1 VPQGSVLG
9 PILFL
14 LYTADVLQLVKSH
27 QLQPHAYADDT
38 QIYGSCR
45 PSDVDALQERVSV
58 CIDEVTSWMM
68 ANRLQLNP
76 TKTEVLWCSSSR
88 RQHQIPTGP
97 VRVGDAAVLPLSAVR
112 DLGIYVDADVTMRA
126 HVTAT
131 VRVCFAALRQIRS
144 VRRSVTHD
152 ALLTLLRS
160 LVITKL
166 DFGGSA
172 LTGVSGSLMQRLQ
185 SVLNAAA
192 RLVFSARR
200 SEHTT
205 PLLRELHWL
214 KVPERIQ
221 YRLCVLTHRCL
232 HGTAPPYLAET
243 LHLTTEVDARSR
255 LRSASASTLVVPS
268 TRRSTLGDRAFPVA
282 AACAWNNLP
291 ASVSGLRIHSQSSV
305 SS

>member
-1 VPQGSVLG
+1 MGCRYQPPPRLRYSGVRHLAVNIRSRLAQCASATQLCCRC
-9 PILFL
+9 L
-14 LYTADVLQLVKSH
+14 L
-27 QLQPHAYADDT
+27 
-38 QIYGSCR
+38 C
-45 PSDVDALQERVSV
+45 
-58 CIDEVTSWMM
+58 VTSG
-68 ANRLQLNP
+68 
-76 TKTEVLWCSSSR
+76 S
-88 RQHQIPTGP
+88 
-97 VRVGDAAVLPLSAVR
+97 
-112 DLGIYVDADVTMRA
+112 VDADVTMRA

-232 HGTAPPYLAET
+232 HGTAPSYLAET

-255 LRSASASTLVVPS
+255 LRSASASTPIVPS
-268 TRRSTLGDRAFPVA
+268 TR
-282 AACAWNNLP
+282 
-291 ASVSGLRIHSQSSV
+291 
-305 SS
+305 